1 MIVSSNLRCN
11 IARNNGI
18 MNLEVLSEA
27 QQHFKKVTR
36 WIFYLL
42 RNQWYSSVRQTSA
55 NQRKNIWLTPCL
67 KLQELM
73 STIKTTQK
81 CHFYKHL
88 CILWLYTAKTVTLK
102 YISIFLVV
110 LYLKGRCSLYTSP
123 AGSTSAHYVRHRQY
137 YFQLCWLGA
146 PWQEAKFSY
155 MSKKFNFLRSSGNV
169 NISLHGHDGKRAST

>member
-1 MIVSSNLRCN
+1 MRPTSSTRESTYCFCSLFEKRPPGALGVVGLMILSSVEEFSVLSLDVIVNDGFYNLRCN
-11 IARNNGI
+11 IPRNNGI

-55 NQRKNIWLTPCL
+55 NQRKNNLVNPYLT
-67 KLQELM
+67 LQELM

-88 CILWLYTAKTVTLK
+88 CILWFYTAKPVTLK
-102 YISIFLVV
+102 YIRGFL
-110 LYLKGRCSLYTSP
+110 
-123 AGSTSAHYVRHRQY
+123 
-137 YFQLCWLGA
+137 YFRGT
-146 PWQEAKFSY
+146 FV
-155 MSKKFNFLRSSGNV
+155 SKIVILQK
-169 NISLHGHDGKRAST
+169 